1 MVNSEKAGGVNTQI
15 TILAARYYP
24 ETHGGVET
32 HMLRFS
38 HELAQQGVP
47 TCVMTENRAAAAPD
61 EMLADN
67 LRVLRGAPADPGR
80 LWRWLPL
87 VQMRWWLR
95 FLREHPPQGVVWAT
109 NPMIGAA
116 AVLAGLRDR
125 MVYNPAACTAGM
137 RCVGRL
143 YPHITTMQISRMT
156 ASMDRFAHRAAQRVI
171 VSSRNVR
178 DQYRRHY
185 GPRNRLIV
193 NPLAT
198 VIPTYTTKREAND
211 ALVIGSV
218 GRLDPCKGLDMLF
231 DAVALAGVDRVRL
244 LIVGDGPDRHRLEWR
259 AKITGVADRIT
270 WTGRLD
276 DPSTAY
282 AQMDALALP
291 SVYEAFGLVAL
302 EAMAHGVP
310 VLARRGDGRSVLTA
324 SDEIVEHH
332 RTGLLFD
339 SHDPNDLARC
349 IRLLADHDALR
360 RRMSIDARRHA
371 RSMNWS
377 AHTRRVIDLLALAR
391 RAAIRL
397 AA

>member
-1 MVNSEKAGGVNTQI
+1 MVDNETAGGMNTRI

-32 HMLRFS
+32 HMLHFS
-38 HELAQQGVP
+38 HELARQGVA
-47 TCVMTENRAAAAPD
+47 TCVMTENRAGAAAD
-61 EMLADN
+61 EMLAGN
-67 LRVLRGAPADPGR
+67 LRVVRGAPADPGR
-80 LWRWLPL
+80 LWRWMPL
-87 VQMRWWLR
+87 VQMRWWHN
-95 FLREHPPQGVVWAT
+95 FLRKHPPRGEVWAT
-109 NPMIGAA
+109 NPMIAAA

-125 MVYNPAACTAGM
+125 MVYNPAACIAGM
-137 RCVGRL
+137 RHIGRL
-143 YPHITTMQISRMT
+143 YPHITTMQLSRMT
-156 ASMDRFAHRAAQRVI
+156 ACMDRFAYRRAARVI
-171 VSSRNVR
+171 ISSRNVR

-185 GPRNRLIV
+185 GPRDRIIV

-198 VIPTYTTKREAND
+198 ATPTHTSKRDAND
-211 ALVIGSV
+211 TFVIGSV

-244 LIVGDGPDRHRLEWR
+244 LIVGDGPDRQRLEQR
-259 AKITGVADRIT
+259 AKSSGVADRIT
-270 WTGRLD
+270 WTGRLN
-276 DPSTAY
+276 DPSAAY
-282 AQMDALALP
+282 AKMDVLALP

-324 SDEIVEHH
+324 SDEIVQHH

-339 SHDPNDLARC
+339 SHHPYDLACC

-360 RRMSIDARRHA
+360 RRMAIDARRHA
-371 RSMNWS
+371 RTMNWP
-377 AHTRRVIDLLALAR
+377 AHTQRVIDWLALDAR
-391 RAAIRL
+391 PAVRL